1 MNPAKVMI
9 VEDDRVVARD
19 LRTQVSRMGHS
30 VVGVTGSGEEAVT
43 LAAAKQPD
51 LVLMDIRLEGEM
63 DGIEAAQRIRSKN
76 RIPVVFLT
84 AYGNEEIIRRA
95 SLTEPFGYLLKPF
108 DEPQMRTVIQMAL
121 YKREA
126 EGRVRLGEK
135 RYAATLASIADG
147 VISTDEEGR
156 VDFMNPAA
164 EKLTGWLS
172 SEAVGRHLGD
182 IFKVVDE
189 ETRVPLE
196 SPATRLLASSG
207 SALTG
212 NRSVLIAR
220 GGSEA
225 LIDERCSPVENEG
238 AIAGTVLVFTDYTQK
253 RAVAEA
259 LEKAQSDLAHVSRLT
274 LMGELAAAIAHE
286 VNTPLMAMV
295 TNAGTCLQWLERER
309 PDIDRARAA
318 VARVI
323 RDGHRA
329 GEVVRSIH
337 ALAKR
342 SPSTRTMLDLNVV
355 ALETLSLIRGELRR
369 AEVKVL
375 TELAKRLPFVLGDR
389 VQIQQVLLNLIVN
402 AMESVLPRE
411 PQDRLLTI
419 ASGCED
425 DMVQVG
431 VIDTGT
437 GVDDAIRDQIF
448 EALFT
453 TKTNGLGMGLSI
465 SRSIVELHG
474 GRLSM
479 TSRQSGGSEFRLMLP
494 AERGSDS

>member
-1 MNPAKVMI
+1 MI

-19 LRTQVSRMGHS
+19 IRTQVSRMGHS
-30 VVGVTGSGEEAVT
+30 VIGVTGSGEEAVT
-43 LAAAKQPD
+43 LAAAEQPD

-84 AYGNEEIIRRA
+84 AYGNEEIMRRA

-108 DEPQMRTVIQMAL
+108 DEPQMRTVIQLAL

-126 EGRVRLGEK
+126 ESRVRLGEK

-147 VISTDEEGR
+147 VISTDGEGR
-156 VDFMNPAA
+156 IDFINPAA
-164 EKLTGWLS
+164 EKLTGWPS
-172 SEAVGRHLGD
+172 DEAVGRKLGD
-182 IFKVVDE
+182 VFVVVDE
-189 ETRVPLE
+189 ETRLPLE
-196 SPATRLLASSG
+196 SPATRVLTFGNSEP
-207 SALTG
+207 TG
-212 NRSVLIAR
+212 NRSVLVAR
-220 GGSEA
+220 GGSEL
-225 LIDERCSPVENEG
+225 LIEERCSPVENEG
-238 AIAGTVLVFTDYTQK
+238 AIAGTVLVFTDHTQK

-259 LEKAQSDLAHVSRLT
+259 LERAQNDLAHVARLT

-286 VNTPLMAMV
+286 VNQPLMAMV
-295 TNAGTCLQWLERER
+295 TNAGTCLQWLEREK
-309 PDIDRARAA
+309 PDISRARAA
-318 VARVI
+318 VERVI

-342 SPSTRTMLDLNVV
+342 SPSARTSFDLNVV
-355 ALETLSLIRGELRR
+355 TLEALSLIRGELRR

-375 TELAKRLPFVLGDR
+375 TELAKQLPLVVGDR

-402 AMESVLPRE
+402 AMESMLPRDPE
-411 PQDRLLTI
+411 GRLLTI
-419 ASGCED
+419 VSDWED
-425 DMVQVG
+425 DMVQVC
-431 VIDTGT
+431 VLDTGT
-437 GVDDAIRDQIF
+437 GVADSIRDRIF

-479 TSRQSGGSEFRLMLP
+479 TSGRSGGSEFRIMLP
-494 AERGSDS
+494 AEGGSDS

>member
-1 MNPAKVMI
+1 MNPARVMI

-19 LRTQVSRMGHS
+19 IRTQVSRMGHS

-43 LAAAKQPD
+43 LAATEEPD

-63 DGIEAAQRIRSKN
+63 DGIEAAQRIRSKS

-84 AYGNEEIIRRA
+84 AYGNEAIMRRA

-108 DEPQMRTVIQMAL
+108 EEPQMRTVIQMAL

-126 EGRVRLGEK
+126 ESRVRLGEK

-164 EKLTGWLS
+164 EKLTGWPS
-172 SEAVGRHLGD
+172 GDAIGRNLGD
-182 IFKVVDE
+182 IFLMVDE

-196 SPATRLLASSG
+196 SPATRLLTSGG
-207 SALTG
+207 SAPTG
-212 NRSVLIAR
+212 SRSVLIAR

-225 LIDERCSPVENEG
+225 LIEERCSLVENEG
-238 AIAGTVLVFTDYTQK
+238 TIAGTVLVFTDNTQK

-259 LEKAQSDLAHVSRLT
+259 LERAQNDLAHVARLT
-274 LMGELAAAIAHE
+274 LMGELSAAIAHE
-286 VNTPLMAMV
+286 VNQPLMAMV

-309 PDIDRARAA
+309 PDVGRARAA
-318 VARVI
+318 VERVI

-342 SPSTRTMLDLNVV
+342 SPSVRTLFDLNVV
-355 ALETLSLIRGELRR
+355 TLETLSLIRGELRR

-375 TELAKRLPFVLGDR
+375 TELAKQLPLVVGDR

-402 AMESVLPRE
+402 AMESMLPRE
-411 PQDRLLTI
+411 PEDRLLTI
-419 ASGCED
+419 VSGYED
-425 DMVQVG
+425 DMVQLG
-431 VIDTGT
+431 VVDTGT
-437 GVDDAIRDQIF
+437 GVDDAIRDRIF

-453 TKTNGLGMGLSI
+453 TKTSGLGMGLSI

-479 TSRQSGGSEFRLMLP
+479 TSRQSGGSDFRITLP
-494 AERGSDS
+494 AERGSGS

>member
-1 MNPAKVMI
+1 MNSAKVMI
-9 VEDDRVVARD
+9 VEDDRIVARD
-19 LRTQVSRMGHS
+19 IRTQVSRMGHS
-30 VVGVTGSGEEAVT
+30 VVGITGSGEEAVA
-43 LAAAKQPD
+43 LAAAEQPD
-51 LVLMDIRLEGEM
+51 LVLMDIRLEGAM

-84 AYGNEEIIRRA
+84 AYGNEEIVRRA

-126 EGRVRLGEK
+126 ESRVRLVEK

-156 VDFMNPAA
+156 VDFMNPTA
-164 EKLTGWLS
+164 EQLTGWPS
-172 SEAVGRHLGD
+172 HEAAGRHLSD
-182 IFKVVDE
+182 VFKTVDE

-196 SPATRLLASSG
+196 SPTTRLLAAGSS
-207 SALTG
+207 APPG
-212 NRSVLIAR
+212 NRSILIPRGGGEVLI
-220 GGSEA
+220 E
-225 LIDERCSPVENEG
+225 ERCSPVENEG

-259 LEKAQSDLAHVSRLT
+259 LEKAQNDLAHVARLT

-309 PDIDRARAA
+309 PDIDKARLA
-318 VARVI
+318 VERVI

-329 GEVVRSIH
+329 GEVVHSIQ

-342 SPSTRTMLDLNVV
+342 SPSNRALLDLNDVL
-355 ALETLSLIRGELRR
+355 LETISLIRGELRR
-369 AEVKVL
+369 AEVKVH
-375 TELAKRLPFVLGDR
+375 TELATRLPPVLGDR

-402 AMESVLPRE
+402 AMEAMLSRQPAE
-411 PQDRLLTI
+411 RLLTTV
-419 ASGCED
+419 SGREH
-425 DMVQVG
+425 DMVRVS
-431 VIDTGT
+431 VIDSGT
-437 GVDDAIRDQIF
+437 GIDDAIRDRIF

-453 TKTNGLGMGLSI
+453 TKENGLGMGLSI
-465 SRSIVELHG
+465 SRSIIELHG

-479 TSRQSGGSEFRLMLP
+479 TSRPSGGSEFCIVLP
-494 AERGSDS
+494 VERGSGS

>member
-19 LRTQVSRMGHS
+19 IGTQVSRMGHS
-30 VVGVTGSGEEAVT
+30 VVGMTGSGEEAVT
-43 LAAAKQPD
+43 LAAANQPD

-63 DGIEAAQRIRSKN
+63 DGIEAAQRIRAKN

-126 EGRVRLGEK
+126 ESRIRLGEK

-156 VDFMNPAA
+156 VDFLNPAA
-164 EKLTGWLS
+164 EKLTGWLFN
-172 SEAVGRHLGD
+172 EAVGRHLDD
-182 IFKVVDE
+182 ILKIIDE

-196 SPATRLLASSG
+196 SPATRLLASGG
-207 SALTG
+207 SAPTG

-220 GGSEA
+220 DGSEV
-225 LIDERCSPVENEG
+225 LIQGRCSLVENEG
-238 AIAGTVLVFTDYTQK
+238 AIAGSVLVLTDYTQE

-259 LEKAQSDLAHVSRLT
+259 LETAQNDLAHVARLT

-318 VARVI
+318 VERVI

-329 GEVVRSIH
+329 GDVVRSIH

-342 SPSTRTMLDLNVV
+342 SPTARILLDLNAVT
-355 ALETLSLIRGELRR
+355 LEALSLIRGELRR

-375 TELAKRLPFVLGDR
+375 TDLAARLPVVLGDR

-402 AMESVLPRE
+402 AMESMLPRQ
-411 PQDRLLTI
+411 PQDRHLTI
-419 ASGCED
+419 VSGRED
-425 DMVQVG
+425 GMVRVG
-431 VIDTGT
+431 VIDNGI
-437 GVDDAIRDQIF
+437 GIDDAIRDRIF

-453 TKTNGLGMGLSI
+453 TKKNGLGMGLSI

-474 GRLSM
+474 GHLSM
-479 TSRQSGGSEFRLMLP
+479 TSRQSGGSEFRIMLP
-494 AERGSDS
+494 TEKGSSS

>member
-1 MNPAKVMI
+1 MNSARVMI
-9 VEDDRVVARD
+9 VEDDRIVARD
-19 LRTQVSRMGHS
+19 IRTQVSRMGHS

-43 LAAAKQPD
+43 LAAAEQPD

-84 AYGNEEIIRRA
+84 AYGNEEIVRRA

-126 EGRVRLGEK
+126 ESRVRLGEK

-172 SEAVGRHLGD
+172 DEAVGRHLSD
-182 IFKVVDE
+182 IFKIIDE

-196 SPATRLLASSG
+196 SPATRLLASG
-207 SALTG
+207 SSTPTG
-212 NRSVLIAR
+212 NRSLLLAR
-220 GGSEA
+220 GGREV
-225 LIDERCSPVENEG
+225 LIEERCSPVENEG
-238 AIAGTVLVFTDYTQK
+238 AIAGTVLVFTDHTQ
-253 RAVAEA
+253 RQAVAEA
-259 LEKAQSDLAHVSRLT
+259 LEQAQNDLAHVARLT

-295 TNAGTCLQWLERER
+295 TNAGTCLQWLQRER

-318 VARVI
+318 VERVI
-323 RDGHRA
+323 RDGERA

-342 SPSTRTMLDLNVV
+342 SPSDRALLDLNAVT
-355 ALETLSLIRGELRR
+355 LETISLIRGELRR

-375 TELAKRLPFVLGDR
+375 TELAMQTPLVLGDR

-402 AMESVLPRE
+402 AMESMLPRQ
-411 PQDRLLTI
+411 PADRLLTI
-419 ASGCED
+419 MSGREH

-437 GVDDAIRDQIF
+437 GVDEAIRDRIF

-474 GRLSM
+474 GHLSV
-479 TSRQSGGSEFRLMLP
+479 TSRQGGGSEFRVILP
-494 AERGSDS
+494 AAKGSDS

>member
-1 MNPAKVMI
+1 MI

-19 LRTQVSRMGHS
+19 IRAQVSRMGHS

-43 LAAAKQPD
+43 LAAAEQPD

-84 AYGNEEIIRRA
+84 AYGNEEIMRRA
-95 SLTEPFGYLLKPF
+95 SLTEPFCYLLKPF
-108 DEPQMRTVIQMAL
+108 EVPQMRTVIQMAL

-126 EGRVRLGEK
+126 ESRVRLGEK

-164 EKLTGWLS
+164 EKLTGWPS
-172 SEAVGRHLGD
+172 HEAVGRHLSD
-182 IFKVVDE
+182 IFVIVDE

-196 SPATRLLASSG
+196 SPATRLLASGGPTG
-207 SALTG
+207 S
-212 NRSVLIAR
+212 RSVLIAR
-220 GGSEA
+220 GGSEV
-225 LIDERCSPVENEG
+225 LIEERCSPVENEG
-238 AIAGTVLVFTDYTQK
+238 AIVGAVLVFTDHTQK
-253 RAVAEA
+253 RVVAEA
-259 LEKAQSDLAHVSRLT
+259 LERAQNDLAHVARLT

-286 VNTPLMAMV
+286 INQPLMAMV
-295 TNAGTCLQWLERER
+295 TNAGTCFQWLERER

-318 VARVI
+318 VERVL
-323 RDGHRA
+323 RDGQRA
-329 GEVVRSIH
+329 GEVVRSIR

-342 SPSTRTMLDLNVV
+342 SPSVRTLLDLN
-355 ALETLSLIRGELRR
+355 AITLETLSLVRGELRR

-375 TELAKRLPFVLGDR
+375 TELAKQLPLVAGDR

-402 AMESVLPRE
+402 AMESMLSRE
-411 PQDRLLTI
+411 PGDRVLTI
-419 ASGCED
+419 LSGTED

-431 VIDTGT
+431 VVDTGP
-437 GVDDAIRDQIF
+437 GVDDAIRDRIF

-479 TSRQSGGSEFRLMLP
+479 TSRQGRGSEFRVMLP
-494 AERGSDS
+494 AQRGSGL

>member
-1 MNPAKVMI
+1 MI

-19 LRTQVSRMGHS
+19 IRTQVSRMGHS

-43 LAAAKQPD
+43 LAAAEQPD

-63 DGIEAAQRIRSKN
+63 DGIEAARRIRSKN

-84 AYGNEEIIRRA
+84 AYGNEEIMRRA

-126 EGRVRLGEK
+126 ESRVRLGEK

-147 VISTDEEGR
+147 VISTDEEAR

-164 EKLTGWLS
+164 EKLTGWPS
-172 SEAVGRHLGD
+172 EEAVGRYLGD
-182 IFKVVDE
+182 VFKIVDE

-196 SPATRLLASSG
+196 SPATRLLASGGAATG
-207 SALTG
+207 S
-212 NRSVLIAR
+212 RSVLIAR
-220 GGSEA
+220 DGSEV
-225 LIDERCSPVENEG
+225 LIEERCSPVENEG
-238 AIAGTVLVFTDYTQK
+238 AIAGTVLVFTDHTQK

-259 LEKAQSDLAHVSRLT
+259 LERAQNDLAHVARLT

-318 VARVI
+318 VERVI
-323 RDGHRA
+323 RDGQRA

-337 ALAKR
+337 ALARR
-342 SPSTRTMLDLNVV
+342 SPSARTLLDLNVV
-355 ALETLSLIRGELRR
+355 TLEALSLIRGELRR

-375 TELAKRLPFVLGDR
+375 TELTKQLPLVVGDR

-402 AMESVLPRE
+402 AMEAMLPRGAE
-411 PQDRLLTI
+411 DRLLTI
-419 ASGCED
+419 ISGRED

-431 VIDTGT
+431 VVDTGS
-437 GVDDAIRDQIF
+437 GVDDAIRDRIF

-474 GRLSM
+474 GSLSM
-479 TSRQSGGSEFRLMLP
+479 TSRQNGGSEFRIMLP
-494 AERGSDS
+494 AERGSAS

>member
-1 MNPAKVMI
+1 MNPARVMI

-19 LRTQVSRMGHS
+19 IRTQVSRMGHS

-43 LAAAKQPD
+43 LAAAEQPD

-108 DEPQMRTVIQMAL
+108 EEPQMRTVIQMAL

-126 EGRVRLGEK
+126 ESRVRLGEK

-156 VDFMNPAA
+156 IDFINPAA
-164 EKLTGWLS
+164 ERLTGWLS
-172 SEAVGRHLGD
+172 DEAIGRRLGD
-182 IFKVVDE
+182 IFIVVDE

-196 SPATRLLASSG
+196 SPATRLLASGG

-212 NRSVLIAR
+212 NRAVLIAR
-220 GGSEA
+220 GGSEV
-225 LIDERCSPVENEG
+225 LIEERCSPVENEG

-259 LEKAQSDLAHVSRLT
+259 LEKAHNDLAHVARLT

-286 VNTPLMAMV
+286 DNTPLMAMV

-309 PDIDRARAA
+309 PDIDRARTA
-318 VARVI
+318 VERVI

-342 SPSTRTMLDLNVV
+342 SPSARALLDLNVV
-355 ALETLSLIRGELRR
+355 TQETLSLIRGELRR

-375 TELAKRLPFVLGDR
+375 TELAKQLPVVLGDR

-402 AMESVLPRE
+402 AIESMLPRE
-411 PQDRLLTI
+411 PKDRLLTI
-419 ASGCED
+419 VSGCDD
-425 DMVQVG
+425 DMVRVD
-431 VIDTGT
+431 VIDSGT
-437 GVDDAIRDQIF
+437 GVDEAIRDRIF

-465 SRSIVELHG
+465 SRSIAELHG
-474 GRLSM
+474 GSLSM
-479 TSRQSGGSEFRLMLP
+479 TSWQSGGSEFRIMLP
-494 AERGSDS
+494 AERGSGS

>member
-1 MNPAKVMI
+1 MI
-9 VEDDRVVARD
+9 VEDDRVIARD
-19 LRTQVSRMGHS
+19 IRTQVSRMGHS
-30 VVGVTGSGEEAVT
+30 VVGMTGSGEEAVT
-43 LAAAKQPD
+43 LAAAEEPD

-84 AYGNEEIIRRA
+84 AYGNEEIMRRA

-126 EGRVRLGEK
+126 ESRVRFGEK

-164 EKLTGWLS
+164 EKLTGWPS
-172 SEAVGRHLGD
+172 DEAVGRYLGD
-182 IFKVVDE
+182 IFTIVDE
-189 ETRVPLE
+189 ETRRPLE
-196 SPATRLLASSG
+196 SPAARLLASGG
-207 SALTG
+207 SAPIAS
-212 NRSVLIAR
+212 RSILIAR
-220 GGSEA
+220 GGNKV
-225 LIDERCSPVENEG
+225 LIEERCSPVENEG
-238 AIAGTVLVFTDYTQK
+238 TIAGAVVVFADYTQK

-259 LEKAQSDLAHVSRLT
+259 LERARNDLTHVARLT

-295 TNAGTCLQWLERER
+295 TNAGACLQWLERER
-309 PDIDRARAA
+309 PDVDRARAA
-318 VARVI
+318 VERVI
-323 RDGHRA
+323 HDGHRA

-342 SPSTRTMLDLNVV
+342 SPSSHTLLDLNVV
-355 ALETLSLIRGELRR
+355 TLETLSLVRGELRR
-369 AEVKVL
+369 AEVQVL
-375 TELAKRLPFVLGDR
+375 TELAQQLPLVLGDR

-402 AMESVLPRE
+402 AMESMLPRQPAE
-411 PQDRLLTI
+411 RLLTI
-419 ASGCED
+419 VSTRED
-425 DMVQVG
+425 NMVLVG

-437 GVDDAIRDQIF
+437 GVDDAIRDRIF

-479 TSRQSGGSEFRLMLP
+479 ASRQSGGSEFRIMLP
-494 AERGSDS
+494 AEMRSGS

>member
-1 MNPAKVMI
+1 MSTARVMI
-9 VEDDRVVARD
+9 VEDDRVIARD
-19 LRTQVSRMGHS
+19 IRTQVSRMGHS
-30 VVGVTGSGEEAVT
+30 VVGMTASGEEAVT
-43 LAAAKQPD
+43 LAAAEQPD

-84 AYGNEEIIRRA
+84 AYGNEEIMRRA

-126 EGRVRLGEK
+126 ESRVRLGEK

-164 EKLTGWLS
+164 ERLTGWPS
-172 SEAVGRHLGD
+172 DEAVGRHLGD
-182 IFKVVDE
+182 IFTIVDE
-189 ETRVPLE
+189 ETLSPLE
-196 SPATRLLASSG
+196 SPATRLLAPGSSG
-207 SALTG
+207 PIA
-212 NRSVLIAR
+212 NRSLLIAR
-220 GGSEA
+220 GGNKV
-225 LIDERCSPVENEG
+225 LIEERCSPVENEG
-238 AIAGTVLVFTDYTQK
+238 TIAGAVVVFTDYTQK

-259 LEKAQSDLAHVSRLT
+259 LERAQNDLTHVARLT

-295 TNAGTCLQWLERER
+295 TNAATCLQWLERER

-318 VARVI
+318 VERVI
-323 RDGHRA
+323 NDGHRA
-329 GEVVRSIH
+329 GEVVRSVH

-342 SPSTRTMLDLNVV
+342 SPSVRTLLDLNAVT
-355 ALETLSLIRGELRR
+355 LETLSLVRGELRR
-369 AEVKVL
+369 AEVKVI
-375 TELAKRLPFVLGDR
+375 TELAQQLPLVSGDR

-402 AMESVLPRE
+402 AMESMLGRQPA
-411 PQDRLLTI
+411 DRFLTI
-419 ASGCED
+419 ASTRED
-425 DMVQVG
+425 NMVLVG

-437 GVDDAIRDQIF
+437 GVDDAIRERIF

-453 TKTNGLGMGLSI
+453 TKTSGLGMGLSI

-479 TSRQSGGSEFRLMLP
+479 TSRQSGGSEFRIILP
-494 AERGSDS
+494 A

>member
-1 MNPAKVMI
+1 MNSARVMI
-9 VEDDRVVARD
+9 VEDDRIVARD
-19 LRTQVSRMGHS
+19 IRTQVSRMGHS

-43 LAAAKQPD
+43 LAAAEQPD

-84 AYGNEEIIRRA
+84 AYGNEEIVRRA

-126 EGRVRLGEK
+126 ESRVRLGEK

-172 SEAVGRHLGD
+172 DEAVGRHLSE
-182 IFKVVDE
+182 IFKIIDE

-196 SPATRLLASSG
+196 SPATRLLASG
-207 SALTG
+207 SSSPTG
-212 NRSVLIAR
+212 NRSLLLAR
-220 GGSEA
+220 GGREV
-225 LIDERCSPVENEG
+225 LIEERCSPVENEG
-238 AIAGTVLVFTDYTQK
+238 AVAGTVLVFTDHTQ
-253 RAVAEA
+253 RQAVADA
-259 LEKAQSDLAHVSRLT
+259 LEKAQNDLAHVARLT

-309 PDIDRARAA
+309 PDIDGARAA
-318 VARVI
+318 VERVI
-323 RDGHRA
+323 RDGQRA

-342 SPSTRTMLDLNVV
+342 SPSDRALLDLNAVTQ
-355 ALETLSLIRGELRR
+355 ETISLIRGELRR

-375 TELAKRLPFVLGDR
+375 TELAMELPFVLGDR
-389 VQIQQVLLNLIVN
+389 VQLQQVLLNLIVN
-402 AMESVLPRE
+402 AMESMLPRQPAE
-411 PQDRLLTI
+411 RLLTI
-419 ASGCED
+419 VSGREH
-425 DMVQVG
+425 DMVRVG

-437 GVDDAIRDQIF
+437 GVDEAIRDRIF

-453 TKTNGLGMGLSI
+453 TKANGLGMGLSI

-474 GRLSM
+474 GHLSI
-479 TSRQSGGSEFRLMLP
+479 TSRPGGGSEFRVLLP
-494 AERGSDS
+494 TAKGSGS

>member
-1 MNPAKVMI
+1 MNPARVMI

-19 LRTQVSRMGHS
+19 IRTQVSRMGHS

-43 LAAAKQPD
+43 LAAAQQPD
-51 LVLMDIRLEGEM
+51 LVLMDIRLDGEM

-84 AYGNEEIIRRA
+84 AYGNEQIMRRA

-108 DEPQMRTVIQMAL
+108 EEPQMRTVIQMAL

-126 EGRVRLGEK
+126 ESRVRLGEK

-147 VISTDEEGR
+147 VISTDEKGL

-164 EKLTGWLS
+164 EKLTGWPS
-172 SEAVGRHLGD
+172 AEAVGQHLGN
-182 IFKVVDE
+182 IFITVDE
-189 ETRVPLE
+189 ETRVRLE
-196 SPATRLLASSG
+196 SPATRLLASG
-207 SALTG
+207 DSALTG
-212 NRSVLIAR
+212 SRSVLIAR
-220 GGSEA
+220 GGSEV
-225 LIDERCSPVENEG
+225 LIEERCSPVENEG
-238 AIAGTVLVFTDYTQK
+238 AVAGTVLVFTDYTQK

-259 LEKAQSDLAHVSRLT
+259 LEKAQNDLVHVARLT
-274 LMGELAAAIAHE
+274 LMGELTAAIAHE

-309 PDIDRARAA
+309 PDIDRARTA
-318 VARVI
+318 VERVI

-329 GEVVRSIH
+329 GEVMRGIH

-342 SPSTRTMLDLNVV
+342 SPSARTLLDLNVV
-355 ALETLSLIRGELRR
+355 TLETLSLIRGELRR

-375 TELAKRLPFVLGDR
+375 AELAEQLPLVIGDR

-402 AMESVLPRE
+402 AMESMLPRE
-411 PQDRLLTI
+411 PKDRLLTI
-419 ASGCED
+419 VSGCED
-425 DMVQVG
+425 DIVQVG
-431 VIDTGT
+431 VVDTGT
-437 GVDDAIRDQIF
+437 GVDDAIRDRIF

-465 SRSIVELHG
+465 SRSIVELHRG
-474 GRLSM
+474 HLSM
-479 TSRQSGGSEFRLMLP
+479 TSRQGGGSEFRIMLP
-494 AERGSDS
+494 AERGSGL

>member
-1 MNPAKVMI
+1 MSTARVMI

-19 LRTQVSRMGHS
+19 IRTQVSRMGHS
-30 VVGVTGSGEEAVT
+30 VIGMTGSGEEAVT
-43 LAAAKQPD
+43 LAAAEQPD
-51 LVLMDIRLEGEM
+51 LVLMDIRLDGEM

-84 AYGNEEIIRRA
+84 AYGNEEIMRRA
-95 SLTEPFGYLLKPF
+95 SFTEPFGYLLKPF
-108 DEPQMRTVIQMAL
+108 DEPQMRTVILMAL

-126 EGRVRLGEK
+126 ESRVRLGEK

-164 EKLTGWLS
+164 EKLTGWPS
-172 SEAVGRHLGD
+172 DVAVGRHLGD
-182 IFKVVDE
+182 VFIIVDE
-189 ETRVPLE
+189 ETRVALE
-196 SPATRLLASSG
+196 SPATRLLTSGG
-207 SALTG
+207 SAPTG
-212 NRSVLIAR
+212 SRAVLIAR
-220 GGSEA
+220 GGGEV
-225 LIDERCSPVENEG
+225 LIEERCSPVENEG
-238 AIAGTVLVFTDYTQK
+238 AIAGTVLVFSDHTQK

-259 LEKAQSDLAHVSRLT
+259 LERAQNDLAHVARLT

-286 VNTPLMAMV
+286 VSTPLMAMV
-295 TNAGTCLQWLERER
+295 TNAGTCLRWLERER
-309 PDIDRARAA
+309 PDLDRARAA
-318 VARVI
+318 VERVI

-342 SPSTRTMLDLNVV
+342 SPSARTLLDLNVV
-355 ALETLSLIRGELRR
+355 TLETLSLIRGELRR
-369 AEVKVL
+369 AEVKVV
-375 TELAKRLPFVLGDR
+375 TELAKQLPLVLGDR
-389 VQIQQVLLNLIVN
+389 VQIQQVMLNLIVN
-402 AMESVLPRE
+402 AMESMLPRQPSE
-411 PQDRLLTI
+411 RLLTI
-419 ASGCED
+419 VSGRED
-425 DMVQVG
+425 DMVRVS

-437 GVDDAIRDQIF
+437 GVDEAIRDRIF

-479 TSRQSGGSEFRLMLP
+479 TSRRSGGSEFRITLH
-494 AERGSDS
+494 AERGSSS

>member
-1 MNPAKVMI
+1 MI

-19 LRTQVSRMGHS
+19 IKTQVSRMGHS
-30 VVGVTGSGEEAVT
+30 VVGMTGSGEEAVI
-43 LAAAKQPD
+43 LAAAEQPD

-63 DGIEAAQRIRSKN
+63 DGIEAAQRIRSKS

-84 AYGNEEIIRRA
+84 AYGNEEIMRRA

-108 DEPQMRTVIQMAL
+108 EEPQMRTVIQMAL

-126 EGRVRLGEK
+126 ESRVRLGEK

-156 VDFMNPAA
+156 VDFMNLAA
-164 EKLTGWLS
+164 EKLTGWPS
-172 SEAVGRHLGD
+172 DEAVGRHLGD
-182 IFKVVDE
+182 VFAIVDE
-189 ETRVPLE
+189 ETRLPLE
-196 SPATRLLASSG
+196 SPATRLLASGG
-207 SALTG
+207 SASTAS
-212 NRSVLIAR
+212 RSVLIAR
-220 GGSEA
+220 GGGEV
-225 LIDERCSPVENEG
+225 LIEQRCSPVENEG

-259 LEKAQSDLAHVSRLT
+259 LERAQNDLAHVARLS
-274 LMGELAAAIAHE
+274 LIGELAAAIAHE
-286 VNTPLMAMV
+286 VNQPLMAMV
-295 TNAGTCLQWLERER
+295 TNAGTCLRWLERER

-318 VARVI
+318 VERALH
-323 RDGHRA
+323 DGQRA
-329 GEVVRSIH
+329 GEVVRSIR
-337 ALAKR
+337 ALARR
-342 SPSTRTMLDLNVV
+342 SPSTRALLDLNVV
-355 ALETLSLIRGELRR
+355 ILETLSLIRGELRR

-375 TELAKRLPFVLGDR
+375 TELAKQLPPVVGDR

-402 AMESVLPRE
+402 AMESMFSRQPE
-411 PQDRLLTI
+411 DRLLTMV
-419 ASGCED
+419 SGRNE
-425 DMVQVG
+425 DMVQVD
-431 VIDTGT
+431 VVDTGT
-437 GVDDAIRDQIF
+437 GVDDAIRERIF

-479 TSRQSGGSEFRLMLP
+479 TSRQSGGSEFRIILP
-494 AERGSDS
+494 AEKGWGS